1 MNGDNVKIYTYIF
14 IKESPMN
21 IALVEDDG
29 CAANTIMEYAK
40 KYNSQY
46 SAELN
51 VTRFSDAESLLK
63 NYRHSTYSIIFMDI
77 DLPKI
82 NGLEAARQLRYVD
95 KTVVIIFVTKMAQY
109 AQKGY
114 EVNALDYMV
123 KPVAYADFCLK
134 IKKAVNVARSRES
147 RIVLIPSGNGFFRLS
162 TDNIIYVEVMGHQLK
177 YQLVDGTI
185 EVRGTLAAV
194 EKNLSDK
201 GFLRCS
207 NCYLVNSRFI
217 NSVSGYDL
225 DVGGYILKISHPR
238 HRRFVEELM
247 KLYSGGG

>member
-1 MNGDNVKIYTYIF
+1 
-14 IKESPMN
+14 MN

-29 CAANTIMEYAK
+29 CAAGTIIEYSK
-40 KYNSQY
+40 KYGTQY
-46 SAELN
+46 GAELN
-51 VTRFSDAESLLK
+51 VTRFADAESFLE
-63 NYRHSTYSIIFMDI
+63 NYRHSTYSIVLMDI

-82 NGLEAARQLRYVD
+82 NGLEAARQLRYID
-95 KTVVIIFVTKMAQY
+95 KSVVLIFVTKMAQY

-114 EVNALDYMV
+114 EVNAQDFIV
-123 KPVAYADFCLK
+123 KPVNYADFCLK
-134 IKKAVNVARSRES
+134 IKKAINVARSRENNL
-147 RIVLIPSGNGFFRLS
+147 VLIPSGSGFFRLS
-162 TDNIIYVEVMGHQLK
+162 TDKIIYVEVMGHQLK
-177 YQLVDGTI
+177 YQLVDGTL
-185 EVRGTLAAV
+185 EVRGTLASV
-194 EKNLSDK
+194 EKNLAGK

>member
-1 MNGDNVKIYTYIF
+1 
-14 IKESPMN
+14 MN

-29 CAANTIMEYAK
+29 CAASTIIEYSK
-40 KYNSQY
+40 KYSTQY
-46 SAELN
+46 GAELN
-51 VTRFSDAESLLK
+51 VTRFADAESFLE
-63 NYRHSTYSIIFMDI
+63 NYRHSTYSIVLMDI

-95 KTVVIIFVTKMAQY
+95 KSVVLIFVTKMAQY

-114 EVNALDYMV
+114 EVNAQDFIV
-123 KPVAYADFCLK
+123 KPVNYADFCLK
-134 IKKAVNVARSRES
+134 IKKAINIARSRENNL
-147 RIVLIPSGNGFFRLS
+147 VLIPSGSGFFRLS
-162 TDNIIYVEVMGHQLK
+162 TDKIIYVEVMGHQLK
-177 YQLVDGTI
+177 YQLVDGAL
-185 EVRGTLAAV
+185 EVRGTLASV
-194 EKNLSDK
+194 EKNLAGK

-217 NSVSGYDL
+217 NSVSGYDF